1 MARPFRRLI
10 RSNGNYTGIEMSSLT
25 FTLTRLYYK
34 RLDKLLNRY
43 RKFREKRYR
52 KEYASRYSAKG
63 KIKVCTYQSGFSRHF
78 TRYFTS
84 SDAQDHPF
92 YLVADP
98 QHADVVAFIN
108 TIDDTV
114 LRRDQHAILFF
125 HEPQDY
131 AHKYQSEIHEERLP
145 RANLEVVSH
154 LPSPALF
161 IKNPDGV
168 HYHRSIPY
176 VHFHHGAT
184 WDQLHA
190 IDEASRNRLICCIT
204 SGLSGDI
211 PGYLNR
217 RAFLGSFSAACPD
230 FDLFGRF
237 SQFSA
242 GIPSYRGQCVS
253 KWKTVSRYKYS
264 LVIENSTDDYY
275 ISEKIF
281 DALICGSMPIYHGSD
296 RIFEILPKEWFY
308 YLPSLDNSEI
318 GKLKVFLATDAYKA
332 VSANRSDICETVYK
346 RFSFYSALEHLLAN
360 EPLPVVAR

>member
-1 MARPFRRLI
+1 MSPFAFAIKRFFYR
-10 RSNGNYTGIEMSSLT
+10 
-25 FTLTRLYYK
+25 
-34 RLDKLLNRY
+34 RLDKLTNKLNKLREW
-43 RKFREKRYR
+43 KFRTI
-52 KEYASRYSAKG
+52 YASEFSDKG
-63 KIKVCTYQSGFSRHF
+63 RIRVCTYQQGFSRHF
-78 TRYFTS
+78 TRYYAS
-84 SDAQDHPF
+84 SDGRDYPY
-92 YLVADP
+92 YLVAQP
-98 QHADVVAFIN
+98 QQAEVMVFIN
-108 TIDDTV
+108 TLDDSV
-114 LRRDQHAILFF
+114 MRPSQKAILFF

-145 RANLEVVSH
+145 KANLEVVSH

-168 HYHRSIPY
+168 RYHRSIPY

-190 IDEASRNRLICCIT
+190 IDEARRNRLICCIT

-211 PGYLNR
+211 PGYQNR
-217 RAFLGSFSAACPD
+217 RVFLGNFSAACPD

-242 GIPSYRGQCVS
+242 DIPSYRGQCVS

-296 RIFEILPKEWFY
+296 RIFEILSKEWFY

-318 GKLKVFLATDAYKA
+318 GKLKDFLASDAYKA
-332 VSANRSDICETVYK
+332 VSANRYDICETVYK

-360 EPLPVVAR
+360 EPLPVVAT